1 VATASLVAVCVVV
14 SSLARSMQTRPRR
27 VVENVVAIGW
37 LCGAR
42 LVTVRQPCVLV
53 FVKCV
58 VAMCVVVR
66 SVARS
71 MPTRPRR
78 VVDSVVAIGWLCG
91 ARLVTMKQPCFPAFV
106 HSATARGACIVRGC
120 AAAIVVRIG
129 VVRAV
134 RLLIYVRIVVPSW
147 FASTNLCAWSVG
159 SAARVNVSFVLR
171 ETLGR
176 IKNSFAA
183 AGSAT
188 QRGSARIATEHSFAP
203 TLQCVM
209 PARRFQPCGANLVVL
224 QKRWRRAVAMF
235 VFAKW
240 RMVANTATR
249 LLPRVRCPGAVV
261 RLMDVC
267 GCSSLARIVSRQR
280 RTRVSFAC
288 LVGEAFA
295 KSVASLAMPCPR
307 RMS

>member
-1 VATASLVAVCVVV
+1 
-14 SSLARSMQTRPRR
+14 M
-27 VVENVVAIGW
+27 

-42 LVTVRQPCVLV
+42 P
-53 FVKCV
+53 
-58 VAMCVVVR
+58 
-66 SVARS
+66 
-71 MPTRPRR
+71 
-78 VVDSVVAIGWLCG
+78 
-91 ARLVTMKQPCFPAFV
+91 VTMKQLCFPAFV
-106 HSATARGACIVRGC
+106 HSAAARGACIVRGC

-134 RLLIYVRIVVPSW
+134 RLLIYVQIVAPSW
-147 FASTNLCAWSVG
+147 LASTNLCAWSVG
-159 SAARVNVSFVLR
+159 LAARVNVSFVLR
-171 ETLGR
+171 KPLR
-176 IKNSFAA
+176 NIQINFAV

-267 GCSSLARIVSRQR
+267 GCSSPARIVSRRR

-295 KSVASLAMPCPR
+295 NSVVSLAMPRLR
-307 RMS
+307 RTG